1 MKLKFFLL
9 FTVLG
14 TVLTAATFAN
24 TSPLS
29 ARAKNV
35 LDLFA
40 ESHLNTDAS
49 KLEKI
54 LSADALMKFSKGYE
68 VLSQGQSAIVKL
80 MRQNQFIK
88 QNCST
93 VIDVLASDDAMV
105 LAKVNFV
112 YEGFV
117 VENYLTLELDR
128 TQNWKITRINKFY
141 INAGSSKVLTKE

>member
-1 MKLKFFLL
+1 MKLKSFLL

-14 TVLTAATFAN
+14 TVLTTATFAN
-24 TSPLS
+24 TPLS
-29 ARAKNV
+29 AKAKFV

-54 LSADALMKFSKGYE
+54 LSTDALMKFSKGYQ
-68 VLSQGQSAIVKL
+68 VLSQGQSAVIRL
-80 MRQNQFIK
+80 MRQNQGIT

-93 VIDVLASDDAMV
+93 VVDVLASGDAMV

-117 VENYLTLELDR
+117 VENYLTLELDK
-128 TQNWKITRINKFY
+128 TQNWKITRIDKFY
-141 INAGSSKVLTKE
+141 IDAGSPKVLTQK

>member
-1 MKLKFFLL
+1 MKLKSFLL

-14 TVLTAATFAN
+14 TVLTTATFAN
-24 TSPLS
+24 TPLS
-29 ARAKNV
+29 AKAKFV

-54 LSADALMKFSKGYE
+54 LSTDALMKFSKGYQ
-68 VLSQGQSAIVKL
+68 VLSQDQSAVIRL
-80 MRQNQFIK
+80 MRQNQGII

-93 VIDVLASDDAMV
+93 VVDVLASGDAMV

-141 INAGSSKVLTKE
+141 IDAGSPKVLTQK

>member
-1 MKLKFFLL
+1 MKLKSFLL
-9 FTVLG
+9 FAVLG
-14 TVLTAATFAN
+14 TVLTTATFAN
-24 TSPLS
+24 TPLS
-29 ARAKNV
+29 AKAKFV

-54 LSADALMKFSKGYE
+54 LSTDALMKFSKGYQ
-68 VLSQGQSAIVKL
+68 VLSHSQSTVIRL
-80 MRQNQFIK
+80 MRQNQGIL

-93 VIDVLASDDAMV
+93 VVDVLASDDAMV

-128 TQNWKITRINKFY
+128 TQNWKITRIDKFY
-141 INAGSSKVLTKE
+141 FDAGSSKVLTQK

>member
-1 MKLKFFLL
+1 MKLKSFLL

-14 TVLTAATFAN
+14 TVLTTATFAN
-24 TSPLS
+24 TPLS
-29 ARAKNV
+29 AKAKFV

-54 LSADALMKFSKGYE
+54 LSTDALLKFSKGYQ
-68 VLSQGQSAIVKL
+68 VLSQGQSAVIRL
-80 MRQNQFIK
+80 MRENQGII

-93 VIDVLASDDAMV
+93 VVDVLASGDAMV
-105 LAKVNFV
+105 LAKVNFI

-141 INAGSSKVLTKE
+141 IDAGSPKVLTQK

>member
-1 MKLKFFLL
+1 MKLKSFLL

-14 TVLTAATFAN
+14 TVLTTATFAN
-24 TSPLS
+24 TPLS
-29 ARAKNV
+29 AKAKFV

-54 LSADALMKFSKGYE
+54 LSTDALMKFSKGYQ
-68 VLSQGQSAIVKL
+68 VLSQGQSAIIRL
-80 MRQNQFIK
+80 MRQNQGII

-93 VIDVLASDDAMV
+93 VVNVLASGDAMV

-117 VENYLTLELDR
+117 VENYLTLELDK

-141 INAGSSKVLTKE
+141 IDAGSPKVLAHK

>member
-1 MKLKFFLL
+1 MKLKSFLL

-14 TVLTAATFAN
+14 TVLTTATFAN
-24 TSPLS
+24 TPLS
-29 ARAKNV
+29 AKAKFV

-54 LSADALMKFSKGYE
+54 LSTDALMKFSKGYQ
-68 VLSQGQSAIVKL
+68 VLSQGQSAVIRL
-80 MRQNQFIK
+80 MRQNQGII
-88 QNCST
+88 QNCTT
-93 VIDVLASDDAMV
+93 VVDVLASGDAMV

-141 INAGSSKVLTKE
+141 IDAGSPKVLTQK

>member
-1 MKLKFFLL
+1 MKLKSFLL

-14 TVLTAATFAN
+14 TVLTTATFAN
-24 TSPLS
+24 TPLS
-29 ARAKNV
+29 AKAKFV

-54 LSADALMKFSKGYE
+54 LSTDALMKFSKGYQ
-68 VLSQGQSAIVKL
+68 VLSQGQSAVIRL
-80 MRQNQFIK
+80 MRQNQGII

-93 VIDVLASDDAMV
+93 VVDVLASDDAMV

-128 TQNWKITRINKFY
+128 TQNWKITRIDKFY
-141 INAGSSKVLTKE
+141 IDAGSPKVLTQK

>member
-1 MKLKFFLL
+1 MKLKSFLL

-14 TVLTAATFAN
+14 TVLTTATFAN
-24 TSPLS
+24 TPLS
-29 ARAKNV
+29 AKAKFV

-54 LSADALMKFSKGYE
+54 LSTDALMKFSKGYQ
-68 VLSQGQSAIVKL
+68 VLSQDQSAVIRL
-80 MRQNQFIK
+80 MRQNQGII
-88 QNCST
+88 QNCTT
-93 VIDVLASDDAMV
+93 VVDVLASGDAMV

-141 INAGSSKVLTKE
+141 IDAGSPKVLTQK

>member
-1 MKLKFFLL
+1 MKLKSFLL

-14 TVLTAATFAN
+14 TVLTTATFAN
-24 TSPLS
+24 TPLS
-29 ARAKNV
+29 AKAKFV

-40 ESHLNTDAS
+40 KRHQNTDAS

-54 LSADALMKFSKGYE
+54 LSTDVLMKFSKGYQ
-68 VLSQGQSAIVKL
+68 VLSQDQSAVIRL
-80 MRQNQFIK
+80 MRQNQGII

-93 VIDVLASDDAMV
+93 VVDVLASCDAMV

-141 INAGSSKVLTKE
+141 IDAGSPKVLTQK